1 MKKTEQDKQNKT
13 SDQLQQV
20 QPEEG
25 TDTTMEQISDTYKE
39 GTIEDTDRR
48 CFVETAA
55 LEKPRFFMAKIKN

>member
-39 GTIEDTDRR
+39 GTIEDTDR
-48 CFVETAA
+48 
-55 LEKPRFFMAKIKN
+55 

>member
-1 MKKTEQDKQNKT
+1 MQNEKTEQDKQNKT

-39 GTIEDTDRR
+39 GTIEDTDR
-48 CFVETAA
+48 
-55 LEKPRFFMAKIKN
+55 

>member
-1 MKKTEQDKQNKT
+1 MNSFCLSHTKKTTYKRWLQNEKTEQDKQNKT

-39 GTIEDTDRR
+39 GTIEDTDR
-48 CFVETAA
+48 
-55 LEKPRFFMAKIKN
+55 

>member
-20 QPEEG
+20 QTEEG

-39 GTIEDTDRR
+39 GTIEDTDR
-48 CFVETAA
+48 
-55 LEKPRFFMAKIKN
+55 